1 MDAFTTSLLSRI
13 RDAQSD
19 LTRAR
24 EAGDDFL
31 VDVEQEEL
39 NDLHRIAAEH
49 GVRIDA
55 AAAA

>member
-1 MDAFTTSLLSRI
+1 MDAFTTSLLHRI
-13 RDAQSD
+13 KDAQSD
-19 LTRAR
+19 LSRAR

-55 AAAA
+55 AAA

>member
-1 MDAFTTSLLSRI
+1 MDAFTTSLLNRI
-13 RDAQSD
+13 KDTETD
-19 LTRAR
+19 LSRAR

-49 GVRIDA
+49 GVAIDMA
-55 AAAA
+55 A